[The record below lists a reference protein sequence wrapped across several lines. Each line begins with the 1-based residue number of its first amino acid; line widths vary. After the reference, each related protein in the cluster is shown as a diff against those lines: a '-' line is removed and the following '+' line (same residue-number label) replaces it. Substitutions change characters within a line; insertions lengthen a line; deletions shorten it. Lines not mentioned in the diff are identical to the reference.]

1 MFWRFRW
8 LWAYAAESRQRA
20 VLASGTTN
28 LNPVA
33 PATKLAAT
41 PGGGGDTPP
50 QAAALGQRTANVE
63 HKSSRPV
70 RRRCQR
76 FARCLPPM
84 RPWQALLLYAIHRR
98 SPRRLA
104 EESPARLH
112 RDIQRF
118 CLSSSGK
125 RLLKGRPQPTQEQ
138 VTAWV
143 QSAQRYRLRH
153 PSPNAVR

>member
-1 MFWRFRW
+1 MFCRLRW
-8 LWAYAAESRQRA
+8 LWARGAELRQRA
-20 VLASGTTN
+20 VLPSRTAN

-33 PATKLAAT
+33 SATKLAAT
-41 PGGGGDTPP
+41 PMGGADKRPR
-50 QAAALGQRTANVE
+50 AVLGQKTANAVQ
-63 HKSSRPV
+63 KSTPPV

-84 RPWQALLLYAIHRR
+84 RPWHALLLYAIHRR

-118 CLSSSGK
+118 CLSTSGK

-138 VTAWV
+138 VRVWV
-143 QSAQRYRLRH
+143 QSAQQYQLRH